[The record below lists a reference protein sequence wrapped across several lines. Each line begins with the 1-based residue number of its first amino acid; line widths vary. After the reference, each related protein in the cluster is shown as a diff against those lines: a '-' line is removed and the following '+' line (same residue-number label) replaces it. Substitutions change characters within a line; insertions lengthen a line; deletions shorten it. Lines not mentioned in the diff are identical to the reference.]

1 MNTKVEKEKKTECCD
16 TCPIKDAEEYD
27 ANCRKHLKDVMKS
40 AEKAVKELA
49 DKTASEKA
57 RLQGTKETKA
67 PNLKPYTEEFNAK
80 NRAELGQLIEKA
92 RRNNVPWKISRCSE
106 ELAKQG
112 YRYTFYTV
120 KDTNAVVEGF
130 TPRVKEPKLVLS
142 EDIEVEVLPPEEDS
156 MEAAPEAEEVNPLDI
171 LMKYFGL
178 SGDEE
183 TSTVSLCLKKN
194 PEDEGECA
202 CVSFTVEPEEFAVL
216 APMFT
221 ADSEPE
227 KLDNIEEPVEECKLK
242 ESKEEEPKLESF
254 EEQMDFLSA
263 DEQEA
268 IDGYEKVL
276 GLVEDEHVKDQLN
289 KILEEERAHKE
300 FLEAVKADPSLEY
313 SHEHT
318 EEEPAEEIVD
328 IELPAESDEEGGV
341 IEEDFDEEEEYEDP
355 DMEVK
360 KLANSGKVTINQV
373 INWIYEHEMLA
384 DDFEW
389 FFGYSP
395 EEDFKGEMKKP
406 ELEEVLA
413 WLADHDGAW
422 EDFKSFFKL
431 KSNAIEEASSAEKK
445 AYRNGGEDYQDYID
459 GKAIA
464 RVKDPDERA
473 MLLHQKRMEKKGK
486 KMSDRPEVSNT
497 LDRKVQQATKAFD
510 KKQASMA
517 KAGVS
522 EEQQLNEEPIDEAVN
537 IRLDDLKLFNPWGG
551 AKDTW
556 KLIIDQ
562 DKLDALEK
570 ALEDMYPEG
579 IAGTE
584 LNDLLWF
591 EQEWV
596 FDKLDIDPTDLV
608 KAKGD
613 DIIDGEAE
621 IVDVED

>member
-27 ANCRKHLKDVMKS
+27 ANCRKHLKDVMKP
-40 AEKAVKELA
+40 AEKAVKDLA

-80 NRAELGQLIEKA
+80 NRAELGQLIENA
-92 RRNNVPWKISRCSE
+92 RRKNIPWKISRCSE

-130 TPRVKEPKLVLS
+130 TPVVKTPKLVLS
-142 EDIEVEVLPPEEDS
+142 EDIEAEVLPPEDDIALDAEG
-156 MEAAPEAEEVNPLDI
+156 EPAPEEEINPIDI
-171 LMKYFGL
+171 FAKYLGL
-178 SGDEE
+178 TGNAD
-183 TSTVSLCLKKN
+183 TNTVTICLN
-194 PEDEGECA
+194 VAPEDESEPA
-202 CVSFTVEPEEFAVL
+202 CVSFTVEPEDFEVL
-216 APMFT
+216 SQMFT
-221 ADSEPE
+221 ADNAPE
-227 KLDNIEEPVEECKLK
+227 EDDKEAEEKPDEEK
-242 ESKEEEPKLESF
+242 P
-254 EEQMDFLSA
+254 A
-263 DEQEA
+263 DE
-268 IDGYEKVL
+268 
-276 GLVEDEHVKDQLN
+276 
-289 KILEEERAHKE
+289 
-300 FLEAVKADPSLEY
+300 P
-313 SHEHT
+313 
-318 EEEPAEEIVD
+318 VD
-328 IELPAESDEEGGV
+328 IELPDEEGGIV
-341 IEEDFDEEEEYEDP
+341 EEAFDEDEEEYEDP
-355 DMEVK
+355 DMEVY

-373 INWIYEHEMLA
+373 INWIYEHDMLA

-395 EEDFKGEMKKP
+395 EEDFKGEMEKP
-406 ELEEVLA
+406 ELEEVLG
-413 WLADHDGAW
+413 WLADHDQAW

-431 KSNAIEEASSAEKK
+431 KLNTIEEASSAEKK

-556 KLIIDQ
+556 KLILDQ
-562 DKLDALEK
+562 DKLDDLEK
-570 ALEDMYPEG
+570 ALEDMYPDG

-596 FDKLDIDPTDLV
+596 FDKLDIDPIDLV